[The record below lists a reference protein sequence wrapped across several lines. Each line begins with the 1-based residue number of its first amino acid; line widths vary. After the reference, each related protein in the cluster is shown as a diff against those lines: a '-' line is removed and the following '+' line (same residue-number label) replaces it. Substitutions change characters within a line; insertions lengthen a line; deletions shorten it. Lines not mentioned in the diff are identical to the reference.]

1 MITIDLIKEYFHY
14 ENGIIYHKKIDGKSH
29 QFRVNTEAGAVSGN
43 GYRHVRLKNKTYLAH
58 RIIFFMHHGYFPKE
72 IDHINKNTLDNRI
85 ENLREVTRTQN
96 NLNQNLRKDNSS
108 GHSGIYFS
116 KQFNTYHAR
125 VWVNGKNVWGKYFR
139 ELDDAVAAR
148 NACMEKI
155 HGEFGVEKT

>member
-1 MITIDLIKEYFHY
+1 MHY
-14 ENGIIYHKKIDGKSH
+14 
-29 QFRVNTEAGAVSGN
+29 
-43 GYRHVRLKNKTYLAH
+43 GYL
-58 RIIFFMHHGYFPKE
+58 PKE
-72 IDHINKNTLDNRI
+72 IDHINKNCLDNRI

-125 VWVNGKNVWGKYFR
+125 VWVKGKNVWGKYFR
-139 ELDDAVAAR
+139 ELSDAVAAR
-148 NACMEKI
+148 NACMKKI